1 MKIKF
6 IGAIKSVTGSCTLLS
21 FNAGGAEKLALI
33 DCGMY
38 QGAKEDELLNYG
50 EFPFDARAIDT
61 VFLTHVHIDHSGL
74 IPKLVKSGFK
84 GRIICTRATFDLC
97 GIMLLDSARIQKAET
112 ERYNRRRLKLGKE
125 PKEPLYTEDDANAAL
140 KLFEPVDYG
149 RRIEAFA
156 GVGATFHDAG
166 HVLGSAF
173 VKFDVTENGETFKI
187 VFSGD
192 IGNMPVPIL
201 KDPEAIK
208 DADYVIMES
217 TYGDRIR
224 ENDHDRSLE
233 LARIVNETVA
243 AGGKVIIPSFA
254 VGRTQELIYEMHKL
268 REEKKIA
275 EVPLYIDSPL
285 ACNATEIFR
294 KHIECFDEEM
304 VAYLKRSDDPFNFSN
319 IFYACE
325 AEESRAIN
333 QIDSPQIIV
342 SSSGMANNG
351 RILHHLKY
359 NIFKKNCTVLF
370 VGYQAFGT
378 LGRQITDGEK
388 MISIMGDKYTVN
400 ARVESIHGYSAH
412 ADQAGLLKWI
422 ATASARP
429 RNVFLVHGEAEAKH
443 ALQMKLSEHGF
454 SSVIPSVLD
463 EFEIKSA
470 SSFARIG
477 AGTLPQMKVSD
488 FAVPAPAAAPLE
500 EKAAPA
506 AGGYDFMSRP
516 LNKVAAPAGG
526 ALQLPPDDVLEKISK
541 KELVKLFKEFRAQLQ
556 SMESRID
563 NLISRIN
570 RK

>member
-1 MKIKF
+1 MRIKF
-6 IGAIKSVTGSCTLLS
+6 IGAIKSVTGSCSLLT
-21 FNAGGAEKLALI
+21 FNAGGAEKRVLI

-38 QGAKEDELLNYG
+38 QGAKEDEMLNYG
-50 EFPFDARAIDT
+50 EFPFDAAAVDL

-74 IPKLVKSGFK
+74 IPKLVKNGFK
-84 GRIICTRATFDLC
+84 GKIICTRATFDLC
-97 GIMLLDSARIQKAET
+97 GIMLLDSARIQQAET

-125 PKEPLYTEDDANAAL
+125 PKETLYTEEDAKAAL

-149 RRIEAFA
+149 KQFSPFE
-156 GVGATFHDAG
+156 GVGVTFCDAG

-173 VKFDVTENGETFKI
+173 VKLDVSENGENYKV

-217 TYGDRIR
+217 TYGDRVR
-224 ENDHDRSLE
+224 GNDKDRSAE
-233 LARIVNETVA
+233 LARIVRETIA

-254 VGRTQELIYEMHKL
+254 VGRTQELIYEMHRL
-268 REEKKIA
+268 REDKQVP

-294 KHIECFDEEM
+294 KHLECFDEEM
-304 VAYLKRSDDPFNFSN
+304 VAYLKREDDPFNFSN
-319 IFYACE
+319 LFYARE
-325 AEESRAIN
+325 ADESRAIN
-333 QIDSPQIIV
+333 AVDSPQIII

-359 NIFKKNCTVLF
+359 NIFKKNCTILF

-388 MISIMGDKYTVN
+388 LISIMGDKYSVN

-412 ADQAGLLKWI
+412 ADQNGLLKWI
-422 ATASARP
+422 STASEKP
-429 RNVFLVHGEAEAKH
+429 RNVFLVHGEAESKQ

-454 SSVIPSVLD
+454 SSLIPSVMD

-470 SSFARIG
+470 RAFARIG
-477 AGTLPQMKVSD
+477 AGALPQMKVSD
-488 FAVPAPAAAPLE
+488 FAPEKRAAAPDT
-500 EKAAPA
+500 
-506 AGGYDFMSRP
+506 GGYEFMKKP
-516 LNKVAAPAGG
+516 LNKVAVMPSMP
-526 ALQLPPDDVLEKISK
+526 QLPPDDILEKISK

-563 NLISRIN
+563 NFIAKLNKR
-570 RK
+570 

>member
-1 MKIKF
+1 MRIKF
-6 IGAIKSVTGSCTLLS
+6 IGAIKSVTGSCSLLT
-21 FNAGGAEKLALI
+21 FNAGGAEKRALI

-38 QGAKEDELLNYG
+38 QGAKEDEMLNYG
-50 EFPFDARAIDT
+50 EFPFDAAAVDF

-74 IPKLVKSGFK
+74 IPKLFKNGFNGK
-84 GRIICTRATFDLC
+84 IICTKATFDLC
-97 GIMLLDSARIQKAET
+97 GIMLLDSARIQQAET

-125 PKEPLYTEDDANAAL
+125 PKETLYTEEDAKAAL

-149 RRIEAFA
+149 KRFSPFE
-156 GVGATFHDAG
+156 GVGVTFCDAG

-173 VKFDVTENGETFKI
+173 VKVDVSENGENYKV

-201 KDPEAIK
+201 KDPEPIK

-217 TYGDRIR
+217 TYGDRVR
-224 ENDHDRSLE
+224 GNDKDRSAE
-233 LARIVNETVA
+233 LARIVRETIA

-268 REEKKIA
+268 RDDKQVP

-294 KHIECFDEEM
+294 KHLECFDEEM
-304 VAYLKRSDDPFNFSN
+304 VAYLNRSDDPFNFSN
-319 IFYACE
+319 LFYACE
-325 AEESRAIN
+325 ADESRAIN
-333 QIDSPQIIV
+333 AIDSPQIII

-359 NIFKKNCTVLF
+359 NIFKKNCTILF

-378 LGRQITDGEK
+378 IGRQITDGEK
-388 MISIMGDKYTVN
+388 LISIMGDKYSVN

-412 ADQAGLLKWI
+412 ADQSGLLKWI
-422 ATASARP
+422 STASEKP
-429 RNVFLVHGEAEAKH
+429 RNVFLVHGEAESKQ

-454 SSVIPSVLD
+454 SSVIPSVMD

-470 SSFARIG
+470 SSFARVG
-477 AGTLPQMKVSD
+477 TGTLPQMKVSD
-488 FAVPAPAAAPLE
+488 FTPEKRAAAPD
-500 EKAAPA
+500 
-506 AGGYDFMSRP
+506 AGGYEFMKKP
-516 LNKVAAPAGG
+516 LNKVAAIPAMP
-526 ALQLPPDDVLEKISK
+526 QLPPDDILERISK

-563 NLISRIN
+563 NFIAKLNKR
-570 RK
+570 